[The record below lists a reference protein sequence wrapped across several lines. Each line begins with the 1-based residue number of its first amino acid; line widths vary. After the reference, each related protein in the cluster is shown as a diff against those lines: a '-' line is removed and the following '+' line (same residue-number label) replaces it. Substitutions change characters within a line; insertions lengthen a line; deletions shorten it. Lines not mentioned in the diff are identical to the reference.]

1 MESKNNSSNDLE
13 NRRKLNAEKYR
24 LKYKAIKD
32 SMKPLQKRILKYLNN
47 NAITDEDILVDFYKK
62 ITDVPKNKISENI

>member
-1 MESKNNSSNDLE
+1 MESALE

-32 SMKPLQKRILKYLNN
+32 AMKPLQKTTLKYLNN
-47 NAITDEDILVDFYKK
+47 NAITDEEILVDFYKK
-62 ITDVPKNKISENI
+62 LSQSSKNKIFENIEI